1 MKQAGRKSKP
11 STRRAPDARALEL
24 AFGTPAQVER
34 VLARGTREALQFHKR
49 LGNPVYALKN
59 GKVVK
64 VSARSIRIPPAR

>member
-1 MKQAGRKSKP
+1 MKQVGRQSKRN
-11 STRRAPDARALEL
+11 TRRAPDARALEL
-24 AFGTPAQVER
+24 AFGTPAQVQR
-34 VLARGTREALQFHKR
+34 ALAKAAREALQFHKR